1 MREIFSNEDFGEG
14 AFGKSTERSQ
24 GMPSKTD
31 KILEG
36 PRQRKEESESQAIK
50 PAPAGKGKWLT
61 EICDDCCL
69 VCPAYISHGGRCHGV
84 EHMAEYDAA
93 VEAAKGVEL
102 YFEQY
107 VDGSILDGALRVLAQ
122 AIKAVDPMLKEVE
135 FEEVDGA
142 EAAIGVLRM
151 RLLDDQA
158 RAKETGELKAI
169 IQECLMDL
177 QLVEKALA
185 SC

>member
-1 MREIFSNEDFGEG
+1 MREIFGNEGFGEG
-14 AFGKSTERSQ
+14 TFGKSAERSQ

-36 PRQRKEESESQAIK
+36 PKRRKEESESQAIK
-50 PAPAGKGKWLT
+50 PAPAGKGGRLT
-61 EICDDCCL
+61 GTCGGDCL
-69 VCPAYISHGGRCHGV
+69 VCSAYISHGGRCHGV
-84 EHMAEYDAA
+84 EHMAEYDTA

-107 VDGSILDGALRVLAQ
+107 VDGSVLDAALKVLAQ

-135 FEEVDGA
+135 LEEVDGA
-142 EAAIGVLRM
+142 EAAIGMLRM
-151 RLLDDQA
+151 RLLDGQA